1 MLGLINNAFCDY
13 VRKHS
18 GEEAWRRIEDQ
29 LETRFFIGIEDY
41 DDQTTLALAAAAAA
55 EVGLPQDGVFE
66 AVGEHFSRTTVAR
79 DFGILLNA
87 GGKTFPEFLREL
99 PEIQTRV
106 ELIYP
111 SLKAPHRCSRGSCAD
126 SPRSSEP
133 GPTFPGRPRATAR
146 RRTTRFGFTGARKRE
161 GRTGRATGRGPG
173 SRPGASPPDPG
184 FDRIEL
190 PGLRS
195 CVRGG
200 PSRARRLQHA
210 NPASLRD
217 LPGIL
222 PPRRRLHAE
231 RGHGRFHRA
240 AAATRVRP

>member
-18 GEEAWRRIEDQ
+18 GEEAWRRIEDR

-66 AVGEHFSRTTVAR
+66 AVGEHFARTTVAR

-111 SLKAPHRCSRGSCAD
+111 SLKAPTFSVDDDRDGGLTLLHHTARKGLAPLLAGILRGLAEVFGTRAD
-126 SPRSSEP
+126 VSWSTEGDGAAPHHAFRVHWGAQARRKDRKGDRP
-133 GPTFPGRPRATAR
+133 GPRRQAR
-146 RRTTRFGFTGARKRE
+146 R
-161 GRTGRATGRGPG
+161 
-173 SRPGASPPDPG
+173 
-184 FDRIEL
+184 I
-190 PGLRS
+190 
-195 CVRGG
+195 
-200 PSRARRLQHA
+200 
-210 NPASLRD
+210 
-217 LPGIL
+217 
-222 PPRRRLHAE
+222 
-231 RGHGRFHRA
+231 A
-240 AAATRVRP
+240 A